1 MRKKMQIN
9 PRRIRLEMEAGIMA
23 GEIKNQTERIHRLY
37 EKLQNSTNYVDIDR
51 ARYFTESF
59 KKTEGEP
66 INVRFAKALLHT
78 AQNIKTIIPED
89 QLILGQIGGPE
100 RYGILYPELDGLF
113 FENLQEV
120 LNDRDESSFKIKKED
135 AEYLQ
140 NVVYPYWKGKTY
152 YEDFAQSL
160 PDDIL
165 RLTYEP
171 GNVKKARYLINE
183 TETQN
188 SSTQW
193 VLDYKIGIEN
203 GFEAIKK
210 RAEKRI
216 EELEN
221 SSVDDVP
228 DREERLAYEEAS
240 RIVSEAVITFAKR
253 YAEAA
258 EKAAEKTADGTR
270 KAELEE
276 LARILYKVPRYP
288 AETFYEAVQS
298 QFIIQMFSRL
308 EQKTSGTISNG
319 RMDQYLYPYY
329 KADIEK
335 GILDEKKADE
345 LLSSL
350 WIAIAQF
357 RDVYVSPA
365 GSAFSNGYA
374 HWEAVTIGGLTPDG
388 LDATNELSYLILKNK
403 RELPLDFPDLAA
415 RIHTNSPERFL
426 NEIAET
432 IKIGSGHPKL
442 LNDEE
447 IIPVNLA
454 KGATFEEANDYSV
467 SGCTETRLIGRETWT
482 SKGPVVNLAAL
493 VELTLRNGKLKK
505 YGDELL
511 TIQTG
516 DASEFQTWEDFY
528 SAFKEQETY
537 YVRKTIEQIGF
548 VHKLHGRHFASPLGS
563 VLHKLAIEEERD
575 IHSDYINNGLDFGFF
590 DFVGFATTV
599 DSLLAI
605 KKHVYEQKNV
615 SLTELTHALDRNFEG
630 YEVLRQRLIHSPK
643 YGNNDEEAD
652 RLGREIDA
660 LAAEISNEEAKKIQ
674 ENLIVDVRYVPA
686 SSNVPLGKVVSAL
699 PNGRLE
705 GLPLSDGT
713 SASQGAD
720 ENGPTAVLL
729 SNYRSKNF
737 QNRNRAARLLNLK
750 FTPASLEGKE
760 GTRRLVQFIKSW
772 RDLKLWHVQFNVI
785 DQKTLIDAKAH
796 PENYRNLIVRVAG
809 YSAYF
814 VNLSEDLQNDIIAR
828 TAHEEVYA
836 S

>member
-1 MRKKMQIN
+1 MA
-9 PRRIRLEMEAGIMA
+9 MEIL
-23 GEIKNQTERIHRLY
+23 NQTDRICRLY
-37 EKLQNSTNYVDIDR
+37 EKLQNSSNYVDIER

-59 KKTEGEP
+59 KETEGEP
-66 INVRFAKALLHT
+66 LNVRFAKALLHT
-78 AQNIKTIIPED
+78 AQNIKTVIPED

-100 RYGILYPELDGLF
+100 RYGVLYPELDGLF
-113 FENLQEV
+113 FGNLREV
-120 LNDRDESSFKIKKED
+120 LNDRDESTFKIRQED
-135 AEYLQ
+135 VDYLQ
-140 NVVYPYWKGKTY
+140 DVVYPYWKGKTY
-152 YEDFAQSL
+152 YEDFASAL
-160 PDDIL
+160 PEEIL

-171 GNVKKARYLINE
+171 GDIKKSRYLINE

-193 VLDYKIGIEN
+193 VLDYKIGIER
-203 GFEAIKK
+203 GFEAIKEH
-210 RAEKRI
+210 AQARI
-216 EELEN
+216 EDLKASNPEDIPDLELRLSYQQA
-221 SSVDDVP
+221 SS
-228 DREERLAYEEAS
+228 
-240 RIVSEAVITFAKR
+240 IVCDAIITFAKR
-253 YAEAA
+253 YADAA
-258 EKAAEKTADGTR
+258 KNEAEKTTDHKR
-270 KAELEE
+270 KEE
-276 LARILYKVPRYP
+276 LLELSRILNKVPRYP

-319 RMDQYLYPYY
+319 RMDQYLYKYY
-329 KADIEK
+329 KADKEK
-335 GILDEKKADE
+335 GILDDEQANE

-365 GSAFSNGYA
+365 GAAFSNGYA

-403 RELPLDFPDLAA
+403 RELPIDFPDLAA
-415 RIHTNSPERFL
+415 RVHTNSPERFL

-432 IKIGSGHPKL
+432 IKVGSGHPKL

-493 VELTLRNGKLKK
+493 VELTLHNGRLKA

-511 TIQTG
+511 TIETG
-516 DASEFQTWEDFY
+516 ELKEFKSWDAFY
-528 SAFKEQETY
+528 EAFKKQEAY
-537 YVRKTIEQIGF
+537 FVEKTIEQIGI
-548 VHKLHGRHFASPLGS
+548 VHKLHGKHFASPLGS
-563 VLHKLAIEEERD
+563 VLHELALQEERD
-575 IHSDYINNGLDFGFF
+575 IHSDYINGGLDFGFF
-590 DFVGFATTV
+590 DFVGYATTI

-605 KKHVYEQKNV
+605 KKHVYENKDV
-615 SLTELTHALDRNFEG
+615 SLPDLVKALDDNFEG
-630 YEVLRQRLIHSPK
+630 HEVLRQRLLHSPK
-643 YGNNDEEAD
+643 YGNNEEEAD
-652 RLGREIDA
+652 KIGKDIEA
-660 LAAEISNEEAKKIQ
+660 LAAVISNENAKKIQ
-674 ENLIVDVRYVPA
+674 ENLIIDVRYVPA
-686 SSNVPLGKVVSAL
+686 SSNVPLGKVVGAL

-729 SNYRSKNF
+729 SNFKSKNLKY
-737 QNRNRAARLLNLK
+737 RNRAARLLNIK
-750 FTPASLEGKE
+750 FTPASLAGKA
-760 GTRRLVQFIKSW
+760 GTKKLVQFIKSW
-772 RDLKLWHVQFNVI
+772 RDLKLWHIQFNVI
-785 DQKTLIDAKAH
+785 DQKTLLEAKAH
-796 PENYRNLIVRVAG
+796 PENYRSLIVRVAG

-828 TAHEEVYA
+828 TAHEEVCA

>member
-1 MRKKMQIN
+1 MA
-9 PRRIRLEMEAGIMA
+9 MEIL
-23 GEIKNQTERIHRLY
+23 NQTDRIHRLY
-37 EKLQNSTNYVDIDR
+37 EKLQNSSNYVDIER
-51 ARYFTESF
+51 AKYFTESF
-59 KKTEGEP
+59 KETEGEP

-78 AQNIKTIIPED
+78 AQSIKTVIPED

-100 RYGILYPELDGLF
+100 RYGVLYPELDGLF
-113 FENLQEV
+113 FGNLREV
-120 LNDRDESSFKIKKED
+120 LNDRDESTFKIRQED
-135 AEYLQ
+135 VDYLQ
-140 NVVYPYWKGKTY
+140 DVVYPYWKGKTY
-152 YEDFAQSL
+152 YEDFASAL
-160 PDDIL
+160 PKEIL

-171 GNVKKARYLINE
+171 GDIKKSRYLINE

-193 VLDYKIGIEN
+193 VLDYKIGIER
-203 GFEAIKK
+203 GFEAIKEH
-210 RAEKRI
+210 AQARI
-216 EELEN
+216 EELKASN
-221 SSVDDVP
+221 PDDVP
-228 DREERLAYEEAS
+228 DLELRLSYQQAS
-240 RIVSEAVITFAKR
+240 CIVCDAIITFAKR
-253 YAEAA
+253 YADAA
-258 EKAAEKTADGTR
+258 KNEAEKTASHKR
-270 KAELEE
+270 KEE
-276 LARILYKVPRYP
+276 LLELSRILNKVPRYP

-319 RMDQYLYPYY
+319 RMDQYLYKYY
-329 KADIEK
+329 KADKEK
-335 GILDEKKADE
+335 GILDDEQANE

-365 GSAFSNGYA
+365 GAAFSNGYA
-374 HWEAVTIGGLTPDG
+374 HWEAVTIGGITPDG

-403 RELPLDFPDLAA
+403 RELPIDFPDLAA
-415 RIHTNSPERFL
+415 RVHTNSPERFL

-432 IKIGSGHPKL
+432 IKVGSGHPKL

-493 VELTLRNGKLKK
+493 VELTLHNGRLKA

-511 TIQTG
+511 TIETG
-516 DASEFQTWEDFY
+516 EPGDFKCWEDFY
-528 SAFKEQETY
+528 EAFKKQESY
-537 YVRKTIEQIGF
+537 FVEKTIEQIGI
-548 VHKLHGRHFASPLGS
+548 VHKLHGKHFASPLGS
-563 VLHKLAIEEERD
+563 VLHELALKEERD
-575 IHSDYINNGLDFGFF
+575 IHSDYINGGLDFGFF
-590 DFVGFATTV
+590 DFVGFATTI

-605 KKHVYEQKNV
+605 KKHVYENKDV
-615 SLTELTHALDRNFEG
+615 SLPDLIKALDDNFEG
-630 YEVLRQRLIHSPK
+630 HEVLRQRLLHSPK
-643 YGNNDEEAD
+643 YGNNEEEAD
-652 RLGREIDA
+652 KIGKDIEA
-660 LAAEISNEEAKKIQ
+660 LAAVISNENAKKIQ
-674 ENLIVDVRYVPA
+674 ENLIIDVRYVPA
-686 SSNVPLGKVVSAL
+686 SSNVPLGKVVGAL

-729 SNYRSKNF
+729 SNFKTKNLKY
-737 QNRNRAARLLNLK
+737 RNRAARLLNIK
-750 FTPASLEGKE
+750 FTPASLEGRA
-760 GTRRLVQFIKSW
+760 GTKKLVQFIKSW
-772 RDLKLWHVQFNVI
+772 RDLKLWHIQFNVI
-785 DQKTLIDAKAH
+785 DQKTLLEAKAH
-796 PENYRNLIVRVAG
+796 PENYRSLIVRVAG

-828 TAHEEVYA
+828 TAHEEVCA